1 MLKRIEVA
9 DVRLGMFIHKLEGPW
24 LKHPFWRNK
33 FLLTDP
39 STLAD
44 LKASEVEGVLIDL
57 DKGGDTLSSGAQAPA
72 RRRPLVST
80 SHSVPASPA
89 NSAAQNMADRIRL
102 ERMRTLQPQT
112 PAVSNVIPFDPR
124 AAKTLSTAREVD
136 QAKGVLVRSN
146 RVLASV
152 FEQARLGK
160 AISVGQIEPVIED
173 LFSSIQRNPHA
184 FNGLMRIRRENS
196 ALYAHGLAVSA
207 LMIALARQM
216 HLDVERAKE
225 AGMAG
230 LLMDVGMGH
239 LPIDVATILDD
250 LTEAEMEI
258 VKTHTTLGHEF
269 LIMGGEF
276 SDEVTRVCLEHH
288 ERCDGSGYPQQLMGK
303 EIGLF
308 GKMAA
313 ICDTYDSMTSDRPH
327 RPRIDPNTA
336 LEMMRGMEGLFDH
349 KILDQFIE
357 SVGVYPIGSVVRLTT
372 GRLALVVDQ
381 NIADYTR
388 PRVWAFF
395 DVNGRRVIKPEDIDL
410 LASKGR
416 VEIICSDDAAS
427 YGVENFPAIREM
439 VFNSACKAM
448 Q

>member
-9 DVRLGMFIHKLEGPW
+9 DVRLGMFIHKLEGSW

-39 STLAD
+39 AILAD

-57 DKGGDTLSSGAQAPA
+57 DKGGDTAGAGASPAA
-72 RRRPLVST
+72 RRRPLVSA
-80 SHSVPASPA
+80 SHGATPA
-89 NSAAQNMADRIRL
+89 NSLAANNMADRIRL
-102 ERMRTLQPQT
+102 ERMRHLQAQPI
-112 PAVSNVIPFDPR
+112 AVSNVAPFDPR
-124 AAKTLSTAREVD
+124 SAKPMSVAREVD

-146 RVLASV
+146 RVLAGV

-173 LFSSIQRNPHA
+173 LFASVQRNPHA

-216 HLDVERAKE
+216 HLDSERAKE

-250 LTEAEMEI
+250 LTEAEMDI
-258 VKTHTTLGHEF
+258 VKTHTSLGHEF
-269 LIMGGEF
+269 LTMGGEF

-288 ERCDGSGYPQQLMGK
+288 ERCDGSGYPQQLVG
-303 EIGLF
+303 EDIGLF
-308 GKMAA
+308 SRMAA

-336 LEMMRGMEGLFDH
+336 LDLMRGMEGLFDE
-349 KILDQFIE
+349 KILNQFIE

-381 NIADYTR
+381 NVADYTR
-388 PRVWAFF
+388 PRVWAFY
-395 DVNGRRVIKPEDIDL
+395 DVNSRRVIKPEDIDL
-410 LASKGR
+410 LVSKGR